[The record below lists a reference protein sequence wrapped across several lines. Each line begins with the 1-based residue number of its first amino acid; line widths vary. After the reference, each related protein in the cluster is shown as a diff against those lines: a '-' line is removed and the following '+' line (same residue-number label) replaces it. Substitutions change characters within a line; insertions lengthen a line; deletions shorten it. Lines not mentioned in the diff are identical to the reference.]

1 MHFKVTIDEADMSA
15 PQVHS
20 FCQAHVAIF
29 SARAPNKTT
38 INEDSAALFAAD
50 DKHGVLVVAD
60 GAGGQRSGAQASQ
73 IAIDALATSI
83 RTTPVSEHGLRGA
96 ILTGIESANQEILSL
111 GTGAGST
118 LVAVEIKN
126 GSVRSFHVGDSMA
139 LLVGQRGRIRMQTVS
154 HSPVGYAVEAGLIDE
169 TEAMHHE
176 ERHVVSNMLGMQEM
190 RIELGPEVKMAER
203 DTLLLASD
211 GLFDN
216 LCVEEITEIIRCG
229 PLDASARQLAESAT
243 SRMLGSDSDLPA
255 KPDDMTFILMRYR

>member
-1 MHFKVTIDEADMSA
+1 MHFKVTIDEADMRT

-20 FCQAHVAIF
+20 FCEAQVVIY
-29 SARAPNKTT
+29 SVRAPNKTT
-38 INEDSAALFAAD
+38 VNEDSAALFAAD
-50 DKHGVLVVAD
+50 EKHGVLVVAD

-73 IAIDALATSI
+73 IAIDALATSL
-83 RTTPVSEHGLRGA
+83 RTTPVGEHGLRGA
-96 ILTGIESANQEILSL
+96 ILTGIESANHGILAL
-111 GTGAGST
+111 GTGAAST
-118 LVAVEIKN
+118 LVAVEIKD
-126 GSVRSFHVGDSMA
+126 GRVRSFHVGDSMA

-176 ERHVVSNMLGMQEM
+176 ERHLVLNMLGMQDM
-190 RIELGPEVKMAER
+190 RIELGPEVCMAER

-216 LCVEEITEIIRCG
+216 LHVEEITEIIRCG
-229 PLDASARQLAESAT
+229 PLAESAQQLADAAT
-243 SRMLGSDSDLPA
+243 ARMLGEDNELPG